1 MRQTVRGLSWG
12 RIPARRRHQASRWLV
27 GRNPGKLSTLNREG
41 RTVMIFR
48 WPSSARLPLSLLP
61 AATVVV
67 TAGIFVADAASPPE
81 SVVSGLYVVVVL
93 MAGRFWNGTRLWFV
107 AGGCAVLT
115 IVAQFLA
122 SEFVPDNDPS
132 MVIGAFNSLVTLVAL
147 GLSTHLVQHG
157 QAAEAALFR
166 AQSDLAHV
174 SRVTTMGEL
183 TASIAHEV
191 NQPITGVVTNAG
203 ACLRWLTNDPPDLE
217 RARAAAHRIVRD
229 GQRAA
234 EIISRI
240 RRIFVKG
247 SRQREPI
254 DVNQLLRETAEL
266 LRSEVN
272 HNGISIRTDLAA
284 DVPEVLADRVQ
295 VQQVLVNLIMNGVD
309 ATRDVI
315 GPRELV
321 VSSCRRDDEHVLISV
336 SDTGVGLPAEQV
348 NQLFDA
354 FFTTKSQGT
363 GMGLSIS
370 RSIIDA
376 HEGQLW
382 AAPNEP
388 RGATFLFTLPFK
400 PRW

>member
-1 MRQTVRGLSWG
+1 
-12 RIPARRRHQASRWLV
+12 
-27 GRNPGKLSTLNREG
+27 
-41 RTVMIFR
+41 MIFR
-48 WPSSARLPLSLLP
+48 WPSSARFPLSLLP
-61 AATVVV
+61 AATAVV

-81 SVVSGLYVVVVL
+81 CVVSGLYVVVVL
-93 MAGRFWNGTRLWFV
+93 MAGRFWNGNRLWFV
-107 AGGCAVLT
+107 ALGCAALT
-115 IVAQFLA
+115 ILAQFLA
-122 SEFVPDNDPS
+122 NQFVPDDDPS
-132 MVIGAFNSLVTLVAL
+132 TVIGAFNSLVTLVMI
-147 GLSTHLVQHG
+147 GLSAYLVQRG
-157 QAAEAALFR
+157 QKAEAALFR

-203 ACLRWLTNDPPDLE
+203 ACLRWLTNDTPDLE
-217 RARAAAHRIVRD
+217 RARAAANRIVRD

-247 SRQREPI
+247 SPQREPV

-266 LRSEVN
+266 LRSEVS
-272 HNGISIRTDLAA
+272 HYGIAIRTDLAA
-284 DVPEVLADRVQ
+284 DIQEALADRVQ

-309 ATRDVI
+309 AMRDVI

-321 VSSCRRDDEHVLISV
+321 VSSRLSDDEHVLISV
-336 SDTGVGLPAEQV
+336 SDTGVGLPPEQV
-348 NQLFDA
+348 DQLFDA
-354 FFTTKSQGT
+354 FFTTKPQGT

-370 RSIIDA
+370 RSIVDA
-376 HEGQLW
+376 HEGRLW

-388 RGATFLFTLPFK
+388 RGATFLFTLPFR

>member
-1 MRQTVRGLSWG
+1 MF
-12 RIPARRRHQASRWLV
+12 
-27 GRNPGKLSTLNREG
+27 
-41 RTVMIFR
+41 FR
-48 WPSSARLPLSLLP
+48 WPSSARLPPSLLP
-61 AATVVV
+61 AATGLV
-67 TAGIFVADAASPPE
+67 TAGIFVADAATPPE
-81 SVVSGLYVVVVL
+81 CVVSGLYVVVVL
-93 MAGRFWNGTRLWFV
+93 MAGRFWNGARLRFV
-107 AGGCAVLT
+107 AVGCAALT
-115 IVAQFLA
+115 ILAQFLA
-122 SEFVPDNDPS
+122 SSVPDQFLPNDNPS
-132 MVIGAFNSLVTLVAL
+132 MIIGAFNSVVTLVAI
-147 GLSTHLVQHG
+147 GLSTYLVQRG

-203 ACLRWLTNDPPDLE
+203 ACLRWLTNDTPDLE
-217 RARAAAHRIVRD
+217 RAIAAANRIVRD

-247 SRQREPI
+247 SPQREPV
-254 DVNQLLRETAEL
+254 DVNQLLHETAEL
-266 LRSEVN
+266 LRSEVI
-272 HNGISIRTDLAA
+272 HYGISIRTDLAT
-284 DVPEVLADRVQ
+284 DVPEALADRVQ

-309 ATRDVI
+309 AMRDI
-315 GPRELV
+315 TGPRELV
-321 VSSCRRDDEHVLISV
+321 VSSRRSDDEHVLVSV
-336 SDTGVGLPAEQV
+336 SDTGVGLPPEQAD
-348 NQLFDA
+348 QLFDA
-354 FFTTKSQGT
+354 FFTTKPQGT

-370 RSIIDA
+370 RSIVDA

-382 AAPNEP
+382 AAPNQP